1 MWSIV
6 LTSFFVICGIVLVLE
21 AASDVNVTIEIGAR
35 DVKIAWLGL
44 AVHVGERTIKLG
56 KGNERSC

>member
-6 LTSFFVICGIVLVLE
+6 LTALFIICGIVLVLE
-21 AASDVNVTIEIGAR
+21 AASDVHVTIEIGAR

-44 AVHVGERTIKLG
+44 AVHVGERIIEI
-56 KGNERSC
+56 GNERSC